1 MQPSTVLSAT
11 AEVPAD
17 NESDE
22 ALATVA
28 ATDRRAFETLYVRHR
43 LEVFRYAKARTGDD
57 DLASELVSVT
67 FERALASIDRFRPVG
82 GGFRA
87 WLFRIARNEVI
98 DASRR
103 RRTADRHAAAFG
115 HVRSSETGPEE
126 DLVRAESLAQLR
138 GLVGRLPDTQRD
150 AILLRYAGG
159 LTAREIGLALGR
171 SEGAAQ
177 KLITRALAAL
187 KEAYRATDR

>member
-1 MQPSTVLSAT
+1 MQPTTVLSAI
-11 AEVPAD
+11 ADPPAD
-17 NESDE
+17 AESDE
-22 ALATVA
+22 ALAAVA
-28 ATDRRAFETLYVRHR
+28 PTDRRAFEALYVRHR

-67 FERALASIDRFRPVG
+67 FERALGSIARYRPVG

-103 RRTADRHAAAFG
+103 RRTADRHAATVGLAN
-115 HVRSSETGPEE
+115 RTEAGPEE
-126 DLVRAESLAQLR
+126 DVVRAESLEQLR
-138 GLVGRLPDTQRD
+138 GLVTRLPDTQRD

-171 SEGAAQ
+171 SEGATQ

-187 KEAYRATDR
+187 KEAYRATDL